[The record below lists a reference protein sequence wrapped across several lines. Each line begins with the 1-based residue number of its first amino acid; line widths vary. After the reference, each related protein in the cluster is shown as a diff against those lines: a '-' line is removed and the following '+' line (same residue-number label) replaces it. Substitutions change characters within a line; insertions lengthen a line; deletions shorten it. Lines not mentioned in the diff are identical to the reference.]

1 MKKWFNDE
9 FDILLFASRDIEEI
23 SIPSNIKIISSYAFE
38 FCRYLTNVEIPTDS
52 NLQIIKSNA
61 FYISTICEGALAY
74 CEYLTRVEIA
84 SSMN

>member
-1 MKKWFNDE
+1 M
-9 FDILLFASRDIEEI
+9 
-23 SIPSNIKIISSYAFE
+23 
-38 FCRYLTNVEIPTDS
+38 TNVEIPTDS